1 MVGRM
6 KMRQTW
12 LVVLMMLGSW
22 AIASAALAQGANAM
36 LEGTVK
42 DAKGNAVPGAKVVIK
57 SPESNRTYETK
68 TDKNGKFT
76 QIGIYPS
83 EYEITASAP
92 NLESLPAKMRLPP
105 GEMSKI
111 DLNLND
117 KAVVAAAAA
126 ANTETGKVEAAKRE
140 KLGKAFDEGVVAS
153 NAGNHDLAIQ
163 KFTESLSVSSACY
176 MCYKNIGYSYAQ
188 KKEYDKAEEA
198 YKKAIETAPVP
209 DAEAYTGLAN
219 VYNAQKKYEQA
230 ADALARASAAAPP
243 AAAGGGGGNADALYA
258 QGVNLFNAGK
268 NAEAKAA
275 LESAVKANPNLADAW
290 YMLGLTKAGD
300 DPKGAVAAWQQYL
313 KLAPTGKD
321 AATAKAGIDA
331 LNK

>member
-1 MVGRM
+1 MVGRL
-6 KMRQTW
+6 KKRQTW
-12 LVVLMMLGSW
+12 LVVLMMLGTW
-22 AIASAALAQGANAM
+22 AIPAAALAQGANSM
-36 LEGTVK
+36 VEGTVK
-42 DAKGNAVPGAKVVIK
+42 DAKGNLVPDAKVVIK
-57 SPESNRTYETK
+57 ASDGNRQYETK
-68 TDKNGKFT
+68 TDKRGKFT

-83 EYEITASAP
+83 AEYTVTASAP
-92 NLESLPAKMRLPP
+92 GLESMPAVMRFPP
-105 GEMSKI
+105 GEMSKV
-111 DLNLND
+111 DLVLND
-117 KAVVAAAAA
+117 KAVIAASVAAS
-126 ANTETGKVEAAKRE
+126 TEAGKVEAAKRD
-140 KLGKAFDEGVVAS
+140 KLGKAFDEGVAAS

-163 KFTESLSVSSACY
+163 KFNESLQVSSACY

-188 KKEYDKAEEA
+188 KKEFDKAEEA
-198 YKKAIETAPVP
+198 YKKAIETAPTP
-209 DAEAYTGLAN
+209 DADAFTGLAN

-230 ADALARASAAAPP
+230 ADALAKASAAAP
-243 AAAGGGGGNADALYA
+243 AGAGAAGGNPDALYA

-321 AATAKAGIDA
+321 AATAKAGIEA
-331 LNK
+331 LSK